1 MERPALV
8 YALIVTGV
16 TVLAILRAFAERRPR
31 LRKPFDVLGRV
42 EIGAIALLLALLI
55 FFGCLQI
62 VLRNFFNSGIVW
74 ADPLMRHIVL
84 WLGCLGGAV
93 ATYKV
98 RHINIDV
105 LSRYLKGPP
114 AAVRERVVYLA
125 TAIGASFLG
134 LASLGLVVQERQY
147 GGIEFLFLYTWQLQC
162 ILPFA
167 FFLIT
172 YRSLV
177 NMLLNRKAAPLEWE
191 EDSKEGDSR

>member
-1 MERPALV
+1 MERPVLV
-8 YALIVTGV
+8 YTLIVTGV
-16 TVLAILRAFAERRPR
+16 AGLALLRAFAERRPR
-31 LRKPFDVLGRV
+31 LRKPFDLLGHV
-42 EIGAIALLLALLI
+42 EIGAITLLLALLI

-93 ATYKV
+93 ATYKL

-105 LSRYLKGPP
+105 LSRYLKGPL
-114 AAVRERVVYLA
+114 AKVRERIVYLA
-125 TAIGASFLG
+125 TAIGASVLG
-134 LASLGLVVQERQY
+134 LASLGLVLQEREY

-162 ILPFA
+162 ILPFT

-177 NMLLNRKAAPLEWE
+177 NMMLDRKAAALEW
-191 EDSKEGDSR
+191 DDDGKEGENA